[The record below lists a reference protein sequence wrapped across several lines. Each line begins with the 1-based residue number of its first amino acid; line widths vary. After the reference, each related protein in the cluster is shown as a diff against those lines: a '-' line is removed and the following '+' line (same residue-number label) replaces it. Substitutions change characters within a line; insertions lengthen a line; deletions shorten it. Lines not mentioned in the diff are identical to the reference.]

1 MARYT
6 AAFKYILLTVLFATC
21 FISYGQQ
28 AVVPDDENASGGQ
41 KALPSNA
48 PAVNARFVPDSI
60 GIGDRFKLEV
70 EVDLDMMQIVDFP
83 EFEDNLMGK
92 IIEIADQGQVDTVNR
107 DGRKLKLRREYL
119 LQTFEDGYYNLGK
132 FPVLYIDKNIIDTL
146 WSADSL
152 ILQIGTYEID
162 TLTQTIYD
170 IKSPLRTPLKLGE
183 ISGYIIWGLIGL
195 GLLCV
200 LGWYIFTKRRHL
212 SLLGKPKQ
220 VEPPHVVAIKAL
232 ETVHNQK
239 LWQNNKHKLYYTR
252 ITDILR
258 EYIEKRYSIHAMEM
272 TSDEI
277 IEAMAERGLEVKSF
291 GDLKEILKSS
301 DLVKFA
307 KYIPEADFNELVF
320 TNSYYFI
327 EATKPTEIEPV
338 SPETLE
344 DIDNIENQ

>member
-1 MARYT
+1 MSMIRKIAG
-6 AAFKYILLTVLFATC
+6 YIFPVVFFATA
-21 FISYGQQ
+21 FIAYGQQ
-28 AVVPDDENASGGQ
+28 GAAEMSDTTAAGRQ
-41 KALPSNA
+41 RTAPSNA
-48 PAVNARFVPDSI
+48 PVVTTRFIPDSI
-60 GIGDRFKLEV
+60 GIGDRFRLEV
-70 EVDLDMMQIVDFP
+70 EITRDIMQIVEFP
-83 EFEDNLMGK
+83 EFRDGQLSR
-92 IIEIADQGQVDTVNR
+92 IIEIVEEGPVDTVSK

-132 FPVLYIDKNIIDTL
+132 FPMLYVDKNIIDTL
-146 WSADSL
+146 FSADSM
-152 ILQIGTYEID
+152 IIKIGTYEID

-170 IKSPLRTPLKLGE
+170 IKTPLKTPLKFGE
-183 ISGYIIWGLIGL
+183 ISGYIIWGLAGL

-200 LGWYIFTKRRHL
+200 LIWYIFTKRRNL
-212 SLLGKPKQ
+212 SLLGKPKP
-220 VEPPHVVAIKAL
+220 VEPPHVAAIKAL

-258 EYIEKRYSIHAMEM
+258 EYIGRRYAIHAMEM

-277 IEAMAERGLEVKSF
+277 MEAMKARGLEIKSYE
-291 GDLKEILKSS
+291 DLGEILKAS

-307 KYIPEADFNELVF
+307 KYIPEADFNETVF

-338 SPETLE
+338 TAEKIEDLE
-344 DIDNIENQ
+344 